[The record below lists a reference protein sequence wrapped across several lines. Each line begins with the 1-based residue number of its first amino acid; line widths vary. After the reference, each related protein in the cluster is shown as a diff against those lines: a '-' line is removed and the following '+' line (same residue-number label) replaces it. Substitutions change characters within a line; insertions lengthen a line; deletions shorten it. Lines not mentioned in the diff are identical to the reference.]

1 MGSSNS
7 LAIATNALHLFTD
20 LLTFIISLI
29 AIWVAGLPTSQRM
42 SFGWHRA
49 EILGSFVSI
58 LITWGLTGILVYMAG
73 VRVIFFF
80 SEVKMD
86 PLWMLITFIY
96 GIVINIIMVF
106 LRHNGHSH
114 GDGDAEQ
121 GQRDGK
127 ENINVTA
134 AVITLNS

>member
-1 MGSSNS
+1 MGKMKKDSESPTMNMSLISRFHYKLICSSLICLIFIIIEVVGGVLSNS

-58 LITWGLTGILVYMAG
+58 LISSLGSWSTWLGSG
-73 VRVIFFF
+73 
-80 SEVKMD
+80 
-86 PLWMLITFIY
+86 
-96 GIVINIIMVF
+96 
-106 LRHNGHSH
+106 
-114 GDGDAEQ
+114 
-121 GQRDGK
+121 
-127 ENINVTA
+127 
-134 AVITLNS
+134 